1 MPTDFTIFIPY
12 TMTQHLTKNGTPYII
27 RQANENDAE
36 NLIEYSRTVFAST
49 DQLLTTPEEYTIPV
63 AGQKAWIN
71 NISKSANSKLLVAVL
86 DGRIVGFLFFT
97 GQQKT
102 KNAHTGELG
111 VNVHPAYRAMGIGR
125 ALIETLIEWAGS
137 HSTIEKI
144 VLQVFATNHNAI
156 KLYHALGFK
165 EEGRFVKA
173 VKQKDGEYV
182 DVVQM
187 YLFVGM

>member
-1 MPTDFTIFIPY
+1 
-12 TMTQHLTKNGTPYII
+12 MTHHLTKNEIAYII

-71 NISKSANSKLLVAVL
+71 NMSKSANSKLLVAVL
-86 DGRIVGFLFFT
+86 DGRIIGFLFFT
-97 GQQKT
+97 GQQKV